1 MASPDPVRLA
11 VLTELRETAG
21 LTQSDMAQRCGLNGK
36 QARLTAGAW
45 EMGRMTPST
54 RRRIHFSGYLWDDL
68 GLRDDPPRFAEIWEV
83 LCIEWG
89 WDPLTDQE
97 WHRLTNQPRP
107 TPNTSAIGTAENNTL
122 TTAPTPPLAPP
133 FQAPSAPHH
142 FVGRAD
148 LLGQLTDELTTTD
161 GARVVAL
168 VGMGGIGKTTLA
180 THAAHT
186 LRTHF
191 PDGVLWAQTAIST
204 PLDILQSWA
213 RAFGYDYSELH
224 DVESC
229 AAALRSVVVPR
240 RLLYVLDNVESVQLV
255 RPLLIGGE
263 QSTILLTTRSED
275 AAVAL
280 GAQLHLLDELSSAE
294 STELLI
300 TLLGTERVANEA
312 AAATQIG
319 DLLHHLPLAV
329 EIVGQLLA
337 ARSRRPLA
345 QMAQR
350 LQDVGYRLDLQIS
363 DRDVRTSF
371 LVSWEA
377 LDAAHQRVFAHLA
390 VFGGRSF
397 TVQTLAALLEADEDI
412 VWDQLDL
419 LVARSLVKEAGDDRY
434 SQHPLLADFAREQ
447 LGDAPEVWSRFAECQ
462 LAFAR
467 KYQEEYSALEPE
479 WDNMMAGMEAAHG
492 LEQWETVVAYA
503 EVLGDAWEACGR
515 FDQARQG
522 YRWAVEGAKA
532 LRNHEA
538 AAAGLQRWAS
548 TCIEQNDYAAAD
560 KLLKEAVELSMQLES
575 DELIADIRWNLARTA
590 VEKSDYATARP
601 LLESCREIRHYL
613 EDAVGLAAVDYW
625 QALIAYRE
633 QAYEEARILCHKS
646 LIIQDE
652 HSDHVGTLRTL
663 RLLTDIAIANHDLM
677 TAKGHAKQA
686 HDLAETEGEQG
697 ELGAALFILCTIE
710 RQLGNLASAE
720 MHIQRSQPI
729 FEHIGS
735 RTFLAFTHYELGQ
748 IHAAGERYAEGLI
761 STQQCTTILRTV
773 GDEFNLITALY
784 SQGNLHLLLG
794 EPGQVRRCW
803 LEALGLAE
811 QHQHTLAATIRQKL
825 EDLQANY
832 TLK

>member
-1 MASPDPVRLA
+1 MASPDPLRLA
-11 VLTELRETAG
+11 VLTEMREKAG

-68 GLRDDPPRFAEIWEV
+68 GLRDNPPRFAEIWEM
-83 LCIEWG
+83 LCLEWG
-89 WDPLTDQE
+89 WEPLTDQE

-107 TPNTSAIGTAENNTL
+107 TPAAISTEAAGTSEAN
-122 TTAPTPPLAPP
+122 PPPPP
-133 FQAPSAPHH
+133 FQAPNAPHH

-148 LLGQLTDELTTTD
+148 LLEQLSEELTTID
-161 GARVVAL
+161 GMRVVAL

-180 THAAHT
+180 AHT
-186 LRTHF
+186 THMLRSHF

-229 AAALRSVVVPR
+229 AAALRSVVAPR
-240 RLLYVLDNVESVQLV
+240 RLLYVLDNVESVQRV

-300 TLLGTERVANEA
+300 TLLGKERVENEVE
-312 AAATQIG
+312 AATQIG

-345 QMAQR
+345 QIAQR

-377 LDAAHQRVFAHLA
+377 LDEAHQRVFAHLA
-390 VFGGRSF
+390 VFAGRSF
-397 TVQTLAALLEADEDI
+397 TVQALAALLSAGDDVDEDL

-419 LVARSLVKEAGDDRY
+419 LVARSLVKEAGDERY

-447 LGDAPEVWSRFAECQ
+447 LGDAPAVWARFAESQ

-467 KYQEEYSALEPE
+467 QHQTDYAALEPE
-479 WDNMMAGMEAAHG
+479 WDNVMAGMETAHR
-492 LEQWETVVAYA
+492 LERWETVLAYA
-503 EVLGDAWEACGR
+503 EVLGDAWVKRAMYTR
-515 FDQARQG
+515 ARQG
-522 YRWAVEGAKA
+522 YAWAVDGAKKSHDTLRWASM
-532 LRNHEA
+532 
-538 AAAGLQRWAS
+538 LQRWAS
-548 TCIEQNDYAAAD
+548 TCIEQNDYHQAEE
-560 KLLKEAVELSMQLES
+560 LLNESWALSIEAEDDQLV
-575 DELIADIRWNLARTA
+575 ADICWELARIA
-590 VEKSDYATARP
+590 VEKTDYDKAEP
-601 LLESCREIRHYL
+601 LLQRCKEVRIYL
-613 EDAVGLAAVDYW
+613 EDANGIAAVDYW
-625 QALIAYRE
+625 SALIAFRKRNF
-633 QAYEEARILCHKS
+633 EEATQICNNILPIHRDYNDK
-646 LIIQDE
+646 IHI
-652 HSDHVGTLRTL
+652 LRTL
-663 RLLTDIAIANHDLM
+663 RLLTDIAFDQGDYQL
-677 TAKGHAKQA
+677 AKTYA
-686 HDLAETEGEQG
+686 HEAARLAENHQDRAEQG
-697 ELGAALFILCTIE
+697 AVLFSLGKVYRMTGELQLAEQYMMESSRIFEQFGNHAFHAFTLHELGRIQTTLGQHSAALKSSDMSVELLRSIGDNYNLVPALFYLG
-710 RQLGNLASAE
+710 QLYEMLNDHEAARRCWRECRNLAS
-720 MHIQRSQPI
+720 INRP
-729 FEHIGS
+729 
-735 RTFLAFTHYELGQ
+735 TFVDR
-748 IHAAGERYAEGLI
+748 IP
-761 STQQCTTILRTV
+761 
-773 GDEFNLITALY
+773 D
-784 SQGNLHLLLG
+784 
-794 EPGQVRRCW
+794 
-803 LEALGLAE
+803 
-811 QHQHTLAATIRQKL
+811 
-825 EDLQANY
+825 
-832 TLK
+832 